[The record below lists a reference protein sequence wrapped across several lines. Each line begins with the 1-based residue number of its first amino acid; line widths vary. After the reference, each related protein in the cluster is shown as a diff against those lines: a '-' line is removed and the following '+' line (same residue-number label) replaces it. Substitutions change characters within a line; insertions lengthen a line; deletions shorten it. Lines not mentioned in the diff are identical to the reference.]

1 MGTKMKTK
9 PTTNTMMMTTKMIEK
24 EGRKD
29 MRKTTMKKATKM
41 KMKAATMMI
50 MMTTKM
56 IEKEGRKDMRK
67 TTMKKATMIKM
78 MKTTAMIMLKTRRRT
93 TTKTMMII
101 QAGITVE
108 EEKEDKLKENK

>member
-1 MGTKMKTK
+1 MIAT
-9 PTTNTMMMTTKMIEK
+9 TTKMIEK

-41 KMKAATMMI
+41 KMKATTTMI

-67 TTMKKATMIKM
+67 TTVMMMLMK
-78 MKTTAMIMLKTRRRT
+78 RRRT
-93 TTKTMMII
+93 TTKTMMMI

-108 EEKEDKLKENK
+108 EEKRGQIEREQIKHDYDYDSC